1 MLQEV
6 IFMARNPV
14 LKSFVPACKY
24 CKKARL
30 TADGEVI
37 LCERHGSVLPDDS
50 CRRFKYDPLKR
61 QPGQMSELPEFTPD
75 QFVL

>member
-1 MLQEV
+1 MP
-6 IFMARNPV
+6 RSKV

-24 CKKARL
+24 CKRAKL
-30 TADGEVI
+30 TEDESVI
-37 LCERHGSVLPDDS
+37 LCQKHGSVTPDDS

-61 QPGQMSELPEFTPD
+61 QPGHISDLPEYTAD

>member
-6 IFMARNPV
+6 IFMARRQV
-14 LKSFVPACKY
+14 LKSFAPACKY
-24 CKKARL
+24 CKRARL
-30 TADGEVI
+30 TADTEVI
-37 LCERHGSVLPDDS
+37 LCPLRGSVGPADD

-61 QPGQMSELPEFTPD
+61 KPGKAAELPEFTPE